1 MTTLLTNE
9 AKLRYVVEWFQ
20 EWSEMQK
27 NDFLDILI
35 EECGPVNLVHRLIS
49 SMENLG
55 NDDEYKYDRPTLF
68 RCRVKLFRQWSY
80 NWSRQEKDFLLLSI
94 KNTDAAFAQKY
105 DEKLLTLIRDEHEK
119 QYGRMEKFILPFV
132 SQS

>member
-119 QYGRMEKFILPFV
+119 QYGRMET
-132 SQS
+132 